1 MEPAKSLILTLL
13 IVVTL
18 VAAGCTG
25 EDTTPP
31 DRVGISPPL
40 PGVDLQIVGDVVG
53 QGVILQ
59 GVPRGTIDTV
69 TFPVGLAPGTNSVD
83 LDKLVIVYAD
93 AVRTETLGTVP
104 GVRQENPPPGNWS
117 VIQVVNEKGSPN
129 NRLEFDEQAIIR
141 INTRAPI
148 VPNQVITISV
158 RAENG
163 KPLTIRRV
171 APATILPEKNIL
183 GVL

>member
-1 MEPAKSLILTLL
+1 LL

-18 VAAGCTG
+18 IAAGCTG
-25 EDTTPP
+25 EDIIPP
-31 DRVGISPPL
+31 DGGGISPPQ
-40 PGVDLQIVGDVVG
+40 PGVDLQLVGDVVG

-69 TFPVGLAPGTNSVD
+69 TFPVGLAQGTDSVD

-104 GVRQENPPPGNWS
+104 GVRDENPPPGNWS
-117 VIQVVNEKGSPN
+117 IIQVVNEKGNLN